1 MSVSHAMTDP
11 GRGRTEQKLRFARL
25 HLDELPAMPLPGR
38 GHDFERAHQEAVLAQ
53 LMGAYHAFL
62 QELNVVLGCGRRD
75 DDVSLGKLHETLR
88 ERGRSS
94 AVLRRLYE
102 LQQNEGSWLRQ
113 LQALRDSA
121 THISG
126 IPLVF
131 YAGGEDDGKVAL
143 KHPRTMVEFPDSAV
157 DTLTT
162 WLENMRGLFDE
173 LRPLAT
179 AEREG

>member
-1 MSVSHAMTDP
+1 
-11 GRGRTEQKLRFARL
+11 
-25 HLDELPAMPLPGR
+25 MPSPGR

-53 LMGAYHAFL
+53 LMGAYHSFL
-62 QELNVVLGCGRRD
+62 QELNVILECGRRD
-75 DDVSLGKLHETLR
+75 DDVSLGKLRDASR

-94 AVLRRLYE
+94 GVLRRLYE
-102 LQQNEGSWLRQ
+102 LQQDEGRWLRP

-143 KHPRTMVEFPDSAV
+143 KHPRTMVEFPDTAV

-162 WLENMRGLFDE
+162 WLESMRGLFAE
-173 LRPLAT
+173 LRELAK
-179 AEREG
+179 AESEQPGR